1 MITVEMLRENNP
13 WWFDPGAMERDLH
26 IQEAETSPLR
36 WEPALLDEFAL
47 NEPLVYTLRGP
58 RQVGKTTL
66 AKLLIRRL
74 LREGHAPRRI
84 LYLALDLVSD
94 PEDLVA
100 AVRQWKQFFPG
111 ESSLR
116 RWILFDEIS
125 QVRDWQRAV
134 KYLRDI
140 GQTTDDFLLLTGS
153 SASDIRRG
161 AERLPGRR
169 GSGERLDKVLWP
181 LSFPEFIRATREDIS
196 LPERRLA
203 LEEFSSSEVAPM
215 LEQALLWLPD
225 MEHAL
230 QAYLTVG
237 GFPRPVAD
245 FLRNGEVQ
253 SSTVQ
258 IHWAALAGEVER
270 WGKDRTWA
278 LKLMERVG
286 RSLGSVLSWNALAEE
301 IGIASPQTVREYVEI
316 LAEAFAL
323 LVVYFWDR
331 SKNTISLK
339 KRRKVYFSD
348 PLFAHLPAVL
358 ATQTRIV
365 PDLLPERDLPKL
377 VENAVARALFAHLEQ
392 EAVETF
398 SMPQRLHYWRSTAN
412 KEVDFLGEANRKIPV
427 EVKFQRRIRPQELLT
442 LRNSFGYGLVLS
454 RDRLDLSGPI
464 KIVPAAL
471 FLALLEP
478 HRSST
483 ILVAPTSIP
492 SQSPTSNRQI

>member
-1 MITVEMLRENNP
+1 
-13 WWFDPGAMERDLH
+13 
-26 IQEAETSPLR
+26 
-36 WEPALLDEFAL
+36 
-47 NEPLVYTLRGP
+47 
-58 RQVGKTTL
+58 
-66 AKLLIRRL
+66 
-74 LREGHAPRRI
+74 
-84 LYLALDLVSD
+84 
-94 PEDLVA
+94 
-100 AVRQWKQFFPG
+100 
-111 ESSLR
+111 
-116 RWILFDEIS
+116 
-125 QVRDWQRAV
+125 
-134 KYLRDI
+134 
-140 GQTTDDFLLLTGS
+140 
-153 SASDIRRG
+153 
-161 AERLPGRR
+161 
-169 GSGERLDKVLWP
+169 
-181 LSFPEFIRATREDIS
+181 
-196 LPERRLA
+196 
-203 LEEFSSSEVAPM
+203 M
-215 LEQALLWLPD
+215 LEQAVLWLPD

-258 IHWAALAGEVER
+258 IHWAALAGEVEQ

-278 LKLMERVG
+278 LKLMERAG

-301 IGIASPQTVREYVEI
+301 IGVASPQTVREYVEI

-339 KRRKVYFSD
+339 KRKKVYFSD
-348 PLFAHLPAVL
+348 PLFAHLPGVL
-358 ATQTRIV
+358 AMQTRIV
-365 PDLLPERDLPKL
+365 PGLLQGEDLPKL

-398 SMPQRLHYWRSTAN
+398 SMPQRLHYWRSNAN

-464 KIVPAAL
+464 KMVPAAL
-471 FLALLEP
+471 FLSLLG
-478 HRSST
+478 
-483 ILVAPTSIP
+483 
-492 SQSPTSNRQI
+492 